1 MGMTRVMF
9 VASDNYNQNRRIYNK
24 DKAKNKRIKMYG
36 NMTGNGSVGSL
47 QASLTLAELNDLE
60 AQKYLLVIIFVA
72 LLMLV
77 GTPGNIL
84 VLYIYRG
91 RFKRVSTSNY
101 FIEALAIF
109 DLIACMIGMPTE
121 VYDLRYP
128 YMFSSDIGCKILRF
142 SGTFTVIGSSMI
154 LLEVAVDRY
163 WKVCKPHDKMSVLS
177 IKIMCG
183 IAAIVGLLIAV
194 PSIFYSGVKPLSG
207 LLFRTLV
214 PSDIAVLQPST
225 EKAFRNLSVVHD
237 ELSAMQRKTSSTFV
251 PRRFKLNEERIKHH
265 LRQDAS
271 KKETKSSKCN
281 IPDPKN
287 GSNSLSN
294 NKSNNKECRRQYCAK
309 SLSNSI
315 NSSTVSLEST
325 PIITK
330 QMVERG
336 TMACMPH
343 LYTISM
349 EKSQARRKD
358 HIILKDHNGHCVGY
372 AIPLDTRKWVAE
384 SRDEQE
390 RNSSMSSIISY
401 DQNNIDKREQQI
413 VKTSHIT
420 NSTPSYTDHGPHRL
434 KPTVLYIHSDIHQK
448 NIRNSR
454 LNPNTRHRKGVTKE
468 YTFNQGWGILPQ
480 AKKLTGWIPH
490 SRPMRNNNTSTQ

>member
-1 MGMTRVMF
+1 MQQSTRENTQSTMECLF
-9 VASDNYNQNRRIYNK
+9 
-24 DKAKNKRIKMYG
+24 
-36 NMTGNGSVGSL
+36 
-47 QASLTLAELNDLE
+47 
-60 AQKYLLVIIFVA
+60 
-72 LLMLV
+72 
-77 GTPGNIL
+77 PGNIRNG
-84 VLYIYRG
+84 YIITKSPYYPGSYITFTCSSGFFMVGSPFMKCSVKSTWIGSLPRC
-91 RFKRVSTSNY
+91 VS
-101 FIEALAIF
+101 L
-109 DLIACMIGMPTE
+109 DLSTKFN
-121 VYDLRYP
+121 LN
-128 YMFSSDIGCKILRF
+128 SSDITLVPRWLLIALFTILGF
-142 SGTFTVIGSSMI
+142 FLMILMI
-154 LLEVAVDRY
+154 LL
-163 WKVCKPHDKMSVLS
+163 
-177 IKIMCG
+177 
-183 IAAIVGLLIAV
+183 
-194 PSIFYSGVKPLSG
+194 FYYYCC
-207 LLFRTLV
+207 
-214 PSDIAVLQPST
+214 
-225 EKAFRNLSVVHD
+225 
-237 ELSAMQRKTSSTFV
+237 RKTSSTFV

-384 SRDEQE
+384 SRDEHE

-401 DQNNIDKREQQI
+401 DQNNIDKHEQQI

-468 YTFNQGWGILPQ
+468 YTFNQGWGMLPQ